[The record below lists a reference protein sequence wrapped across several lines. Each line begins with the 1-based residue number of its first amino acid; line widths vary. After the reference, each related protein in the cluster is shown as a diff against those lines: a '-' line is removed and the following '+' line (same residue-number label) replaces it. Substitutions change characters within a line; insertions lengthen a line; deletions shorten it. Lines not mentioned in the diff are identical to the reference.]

1 MVRRDLSDARESW
14 LESIKDA
21 RQRTEAEKGDFL
33 AYRDAE
39 GRYADFHALRHS
51 FITMVGKAGVSPREH
66 QDLARHSTYA
76 LTSRYSHSRFYD
88 LATAVQA
95 LSIPTGNPGPDSQA
109 LAATGTDGLAEKS
122 GPQSGLQSAKT
133 ADFGGQPRTENGRGT
148 KRKTPENKPFLAFS
162 GEDLQNTSDYPQG
175 DSNPCLSR
183 ERAMS

>member
-1 MVRRDLSDARESW
+1 MSAGATKWPGLTFW
-14 LESIKDA
+14 
-21 RQRTEAEKGDFL
+21 

-88 LATAVQA
+88 LAAAVQS
-95 LSIPTGNPGPDSQA
+95 LPIPASPSTREA
-109 LAATGTDGLAEKS
+109 LAATGTDGSQFSLGPNL
-122 GPQSGLQSAKT
+122 GPQAEILSILGET
-133 ADFGGQPRTENGRGT
+133 TGDGNGEGQRRENHGNHAANRTNPVVFQDTGDSYKE
-148 KRKTPENKPFLAFS
+148 
-162 GEDLQNTSDYPQG
+162 YPQG